1 VCVHEYTHTQTCV
14 RFEAGSVCKC
24 IIETHCAIPLPDFP
38 HHEICISGGVS
49 KGCIFIRVCARLC
62 ISETCVPVHEHLF
75 VCVYMC
81 KFLHMRMCIF
91 ACVGLCKR
99 VLCGCVAQTFT
110 CACTCTRKST
120 HLCKD
125 TRDDCNRAHEHV
137 QSQVHVYVRTC
148 VLVGPLVCSGA
159 DSHRLLTV
167 SSATVRSKGC
177 SVRIIRP

>member
-62 ISETCVPVHEHLF
+62 VSETCVPVHEHLF

-110 CACTCTRKST
+110 CACT

>member
-1 VCVHEYTHTQTCV
+1 MCVHEYTHTQTCV

-91 ACVGLCKR
+91 ACVGLRKC
-99 VLCGCVAQTFT
+99 VLCGCVAQLLRVHVHAHVKVHICAKTHVTTATEHTNT
-110 CACTCTRKST
+110 CSRKCTCMCAR
-120 HLCKD
+120 
-125 TRDDCNRAHEHV
+125 V
-137 QSQVHVYVRTC
+137 FW
-148 VLVGPLVCSGA
+148 SG
-159 DSHRLLTV
+159 LLYAPEQTL
-167 SSATVRSKGC
+167 TGC
-177 SVRIIRP
+177 